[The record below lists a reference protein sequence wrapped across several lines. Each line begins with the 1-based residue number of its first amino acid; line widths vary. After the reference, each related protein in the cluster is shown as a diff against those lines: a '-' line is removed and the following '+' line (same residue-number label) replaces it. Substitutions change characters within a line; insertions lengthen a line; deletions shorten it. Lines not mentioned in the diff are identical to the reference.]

1 MIGDMQKWAP
11 NVASIIEHAKQFHPE
26 KEVISR
32 MVSGDIHRTN
42 YDEVCIRSRKLAS
55 VLVKD
60 GYKEGDVIATLALN
74 TYRHLEMYYGISGMG
89 AVTHTLNFRLH
100 PEQAVYIINHAE
112 DKIIFV
118 EAPFVPILEALKDQ
132 LKTVEKYI
140 ILCDESEMPDTQL
153 KNAISY
159 ESYIE
164 DGDENYEWPQLKD
177 DAACALCYTS
187 GTTGNPKGVLYSHK
201 SNILHAQASLTAMLI
216 KPSDS
221 ILMVVPLF
229 HVLAWGIPY
238 YGPMF
243 GLKLVMPGMQM
254 EGEPLYDLIDR
265 EDVSLA
271 FGVPTIWMGLL
282 AYCRENNKIL
292 SSVKNTIIGGSAL
305 SLSTLQEF
313 DEVHD
318 VNVIHA
324 WGMTEMS
331 PLGTTNV
338 PTLEM
343 ESMSKDEKYAI
354 QLKQGKPI
362 YGVELKVVDDTGK
375 DLPHDGES
383 QGHLLVRGP
392 WILQKYFKAEND
404 AVDQDGWFDTGDIS
418 VLDQDGY
425 MTIKDRAKDVIK
437 SGGEWISSI
446 DLENAAFGHPEVA
459 EACVVGIPHPKWDER
474 PMLFIVTNT
483 GEEIDKQSILDFLAS
498 KVAKWWLPDEIIFL
512 KELPHG
518 ATGKLQKFELR
529 EEYTNYYME
538 NKDA

>member
-1 MIGDMQKWAP
+1 MIGDMQRWTP
-11 NVASIIEHAKQFHPE
+11 NVASIIEHAKEFHPK

-55 VLVKD
+55 ALEKD
-60 GYKEGDVIATLALN
+60 GYKKGDVIATLALN

-89 AVTHTLNFRLH
+89 AICHTLNFRLH
-100 PEQAVYIINHAE
+100 PEQAVYIINHAD
-112 DKIIFV
+112 DKIIFCEV
-118 EAPFVPILEALKDQ
+118 PFIPIMEGLKDQ
-132 LKTVEKYI
+132 LPCVEKYI
-140 ILCDESEMPDTQL
+140 ILCDEADMPETGL

-159 ESYIE
+159 EEYISS
-164 DGDENYEWPQLKD
+164 GDEDYVWPALDD
-177 DAACALCYTS
+177 DAACGLCYTS

-201 SNILHAQASLTAMLI
+201 SNILHAQASLVGMPIGPDEA
-216 KPSDS
+216 

-238 YGPMF
+238 YGPMH
-243 GLKLVMPGMQM
+243 GSKLVMPGMQM
-254 EGEPLYDLIDR
+254 EGEPLYDLIDK
-265 EDVSLA
+265 EKVTLA

-282 AYCRENNKIL
+282 AYCRDNNKIL
-292 SSVKNTIIGGSAL
+292 TSVKNTIIGGSAL
-305 SLSTLQEF
+305 SLPTLQEF

-331 PLGTTNV
+331 PLGTINV
-338 PTLEM
+338 TTPKM
-343 ESMSKDEKYAI
+343 DKMSKEEKYAI

-362 YGVELKVVDDTGK
+362 YGVELKVVDDTGVE
-375 DLPHDGES
+375 LPKDGES
-383 QGHLLVRGP
+383 QGHLMVRGP
-392 WILQKYFKAEND
+392 WILQKYFKAEKD

-425 MTIKDRAKDVIK
+425 MIIKDRAKDVIK

-446 DLENAAFGHPEVA
+446 DLENAAFGHPDIA

-474 PMLFIVTNT
+474 PMLFVVTNN
-483 GEEIDKQSILDFLAS
+483 GEPIEKESILEFLGS
-498 KVAKWWLPDEIIFL
+498 RVAKWWLPDEIIFL
-512 KELPHG
+512 NELPHG

-529 EEYTNYYME
+529 DEYNNYYME
-538 NKDA
+538 K

>member
-1 MIGDMQKWAP
+1 MIGDMQRWTP
-11 NVASIIEHAKQFHPE
+11 NVASIIEHAKEFHPK

-55 VLVKD
+55 ALEKD
-60 GYKEGDVIATLALN
+60 GYKKGDVIATLALN

-89 AVTHTLNFRLH
+89 AICHTLNFRLH
-100 PEQAVYIINHAE
+100 PEQAVYIINHAD
-112 DKIIFV
+112 DKIIFCEV
-118 EAPFVPILEALKDQ
+118 PFIPIMEGLKDQ
-132 LKTVEKYI
+132 LPCVEKYI
-140 ILCDESEMPDTQL
+140 ILCDEADMPETGL

-159 ESYIE
+159 EEYISN
-164 DGDENYEWPQLKD
+164 GDEDYVWPALDD
-177 DAACALCYTS
+177 DAACGLCYTS

-201 SNILHAQASLTAMLI
+201 SNILHAQASLVGMPIGPDEA
-216 KPSDS
+216 

-238 YGPMF
+238 YGPMH
-243 GLKLVMPGMQM
+243 GSKLVMPGMQM
-254 EGEPLYDLIDR
+254 EGEPLYDLIDK
-265 EDVSLA
+265 EKVTLA

-282 AYCRENNKIL
+282 AYCRDNNKIL
-292 SSVKNTIIGGSAL
+292 TSVKNTIIGGSAL
-305 SLSTLQEF
+305 SLPTLQEF

-331 PLGTTNV
+331 PLGTINV
-338 PTLEM
+338 TTTEM
-343 ESMSKDEKYAI
+343 DKMSKEEKYAI

-362 YGVELKVVDDTGK
+362 YGVELKVVDDTGVE
-375 DLPHDGES
+375 LPKDGES
-383 QGHLLVRGP
+383 QGHLMVRGP
-392 WILQKYFKAEND
+392 WILQKYFKAEKD

-425 MTIKDRAKDVIK
+425 MIIKDRAKDVIK

-446 DLENAAFGHPEVA
+446 DLENAAFGHPDIA

-474 PMLFIVTNT
+474 PMLFVVTNN
-483 GEEIDKQSILDFLAS
+483 GESIEKESILEFLGS
-498 KVAKWWLPDEIIFL
+498 RVAKWWLPDEIIFL

-529 EEYTNYYME
+529 DEYNNYYME
-538 NKDA
+538 K